1 MAWNCGLFLVENP
14 RPKIQIFDFQLITK
28 SSVASSCHGA
38 ALSRHCHCFIVPP
51 RSGTGSELSLF
62 RRQHRPATV
71 NYLTLSVMPALIV
84 SGARSMTALSSPA
97 IQKPHLSQTPAASPA
112 HTALLVP
119 SVKMKLLIQ
128 QAFLKFRSRMWRR
141 TERTANINEKVPPA
155 GHRRNPIICRT
166 GYYLTRIDLP
176 MRRVVL
182 VVIPFRAQ
190 SLLTVV

>member
-1 MAWNCGLFLVENP
+1 MAWNRGLFFVEIP

-28 SSVASSCHGA
+28 SSVASSRHGA
-38 ALSRHCHCFIVPP
+38 
-51 RSGTGSELSLF
+51 GTGSELSLF
-62 RRQHRPATV
+62 RRQHRPAAV

-84 SGARSMTALSSPA
+84 SGARSMIAISSPA

-128 QAFLKFRSRMWRR
+128 HAFLKFRSRMWRR

-155 GHRRNPIICRT
+155 EHRWNPIIW
-166 GYYLTRIDLP
+166 
-176 MRRVVL
+176 
-182 VVIPFRAQ
+182 
-190 SLLTVV
+190 

>member
-38 ALSRHCHCFIVPP
+38 ALSQNCHCFVVPP
-51 RSGTGSELSLF
+51 RSGTWSALSLF
-62 RRQHRPATV
+62 RRPAAV

-84 SGARSMTALSSPA
+84 SGARSMTALYSPA
-97 IQKPHLSQTPAASPA
+97 IQKPHLSQTPA

-141 TERTANINEKVPPA
+141 TERTANINEKVP
-155 GHRRNPIICRT
+155 
-166 GYYLTRIDLP
+166 
-176 MRRVVL
+176 
-182 VVIPFRAQ
+182 
-190 SLLTVV
+190 SE

>member
-14 RPKIQIFDFQLITK
+14 RHKIQIFDFQLITK
-28 SSVASSCHGA
+28 SSVASSRHGA
-38 ALSRHCHCFIVPP
+38 ALGRHCHCFTVPP
-51 RSGTGSELSLF
+51 RSWHWVRTVTVSPSTSS
-62 RRQHRPATV
+62 RRV

-141 TERTANINEKVPPA
+141 TERTANINEKVP
-155 GHRRNPIICRT
+155 
-166 GYYLTRIDLP
+166 
-176 MRRVVL
+176 
-182 VVIPFRAQ
+182 
-190 SLLTVV
+190 SE

>member
-1 MAWNCGLFLVENP
+1 MVGTV
-14 RPKIQIFDFQLITK
+14 TV
-28 SSVASSCHGA
+28 SSSRHGA
-38 ALSRHCHCFIVPP
+38 
-51 RSGTGSELSLF
+51 GTWSELSLF
-62 RRQHRPATV
+62 RRQHRPAAV

-84 SGARSMTALSSPA
+84 SGAKSMTALSSPA

-141 TERTANINEKVPPA
+141 TERTANINEKVLPA
-155 GHRRNPIICRT
+155 EHRRNPIICRT

-190 SLLTVV
+190 SFLTVV